1 MVETFDEFIGAASSM
16 PPGDSAMM
24 ADQLLY
30 SLDAPNQE
38 EIDRLWA
45 EEAEKRVK
53 EIDEGKVQPISGEE
67 VMKELRNRAS
77 NSWIALK
84 SNRSTHD
91 L

>member
-1 MVETFDEFIGAASSM
+1 MVETFDEFIGAALSM
-16 PPGDSAMM
+16 PPGGRAML
-24 ADQLLY
+24 ADQLLD

-77 NSWIALK
+77 NS
-84 SNRSTHD
+84 
-91 L
+91 

>member
-1 MVETFDEFIGAASSM
+1 MVETFDEFIGAALSM
-16 PPGDSAMM
+16 SPGDRAML
-24 ADQLLY
+24 ADQLLD